1 LSINNLQQFVMNLK
15 EHHRTLLDIL
25 GNNFKTNYLII

>member
-1 LSINNLQQFVMNLK
+1 MNLK